1 MAQYIPSNKREEP
14 SMKNTVPSKTLN
26 QIRWRNQKLTRQAKP
41 KRIQHHETSCAAN
54 VKGTSL
60 DRNTREGKDLQ
71 NKPKTINKMVIGS
84 HISIITLNV
93 NGLNAPTQTGWLG
106 GYKNKTYTYVVY
118 MLSQT
123 YGYLQIESKRMGES
137 ISCKRQS

>member
-41 KRIQHHETSCAAN
+41 KRIQHHETNCAAN

-60 DRNTREGKDLQ
+60 GRNTREGKDLQ
-71 NKPKTINKMVIGS
+71 NKPKTINKMVIG
-84 HISIITLNV
+84 
-93 NGLNAPTQTGWLG
+93 
-106 GYKNKTYTYVVY
+106 
-118 MLSQT
+118 
-123 YGYLQIESKRMGES
+123 
-137 ISCKRQS
+137 